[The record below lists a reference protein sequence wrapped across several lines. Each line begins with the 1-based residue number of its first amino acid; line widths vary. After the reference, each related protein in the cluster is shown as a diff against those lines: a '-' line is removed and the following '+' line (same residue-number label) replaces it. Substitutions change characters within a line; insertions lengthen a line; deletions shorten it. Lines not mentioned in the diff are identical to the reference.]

1 MTGTALVLTILLG
14 TVKILLTCLPTGAVN
29 KLIDRFE
36 MHGKLNGDKAA
47 VFKANKEMEGQEKR
61 TFIEQ
66 FNASTVLKKYYV
78 FPGNEPLFLNRKD
91 SGEPIRIET
100 TRGRKKQTIFVFPYQ
115 SHVDVVRQSKKE
127 VIAYSV
133 RSKTLQLNG

>member
-1 MTGTALVLTILLG
+1 
-14 TVKILLTCLPTGAVN
+14 
-29 KLIDRFE
+29 
-36 MHGKLNGDKAA
+36 
-47 VFKANKEMEGQEKR
+47 MEGQEKR

-100 TRGRKKQTIFVFPYQ
+100 THGRKKQTIFVFPYQ